1 MANSTDQALFR
12 YVHHTFA
19 DNGTSLHPLQRTGQV
34 SANGARSW
42 WGRGTFARGA
52 HIFDSPPARQSIE
65 TYPQMVPLLGS
76 PRDPRYMVS

>member
-19 DNGTSLHPLQRTGQV
+19 SDGTSLHPSQRTGDV

-42 WGRGTFARGA
+42 WGRDVSHQYGLVRYAACPRG
-52 HIFDSPPARQSIE
+52 HQSLSPDGAAGR
-65 TYPQMVPLLGS
+65 LAA
-76 PRDPRYMVS
+76 